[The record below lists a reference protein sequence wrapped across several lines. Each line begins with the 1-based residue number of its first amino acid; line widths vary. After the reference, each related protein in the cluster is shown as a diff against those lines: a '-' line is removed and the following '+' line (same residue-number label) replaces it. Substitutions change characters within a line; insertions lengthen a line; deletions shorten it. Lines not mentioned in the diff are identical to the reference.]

1 MPFNVYR
8 RYQKRAQSPIN
19 FGNGPWL
26 KIASGLDGPPFTDEN
41 PVEGLAYEYV
51 VSETYPNGIEGPRG
65 HWTAA
70 MHGTPIL
77 WPAQIPSLELALE
90 TGRGLINNPLNKIP
104 ATEDGDPIGVWPD
117 QHTPDVDFY
126 AGGQDFVQS
135 TDARKPVLQNR
146 PNFREHVYFD
156 GSSKYLEESDK
167 NLMLTDAFT
176 IIALVRFEA
185 LESLNPIFSRWK
197 DDTDERSVDL
207 RAVGDGSV
215 ELHLSSDGVAET
227 AISSEEAVMQSGKT
241 NHIGATYDGAAN
253 AATLWVNGEKVASTA
268 SAPASLYDPSIKF
281 MMGRSMHGG
290 SWSYLNGGVAMARAF
305 TEALADEQMPR
316 TKRQSDVYA
325 EYILATG
332 EDIPETE
339 KPKFLLDL
347 DGRKGMY
354 ADQAGTKPSAEAEE
368 VERWN
373 DQSGAGNDFI
383 AESYTE
389 SPFRQSDGPDFD
401 GTDDWMREENKYI
414 DLTTGFT
421 IGTRIAPEDE
431 TDVNPIVGQW
441 NGTTPELSFSMAFNG
456 TNVEVRL
463 SSDGSTEDVK
473 LVAPG
478 VVSTGAYNSILVVYD
493 PEAGT
498 LTIYVDGNQ
507 EAQDSSA
514 PASLHR
520 SGEAVEIGRVDFG
533 GTKHYFNG
541 DWKRLLLYSRAVSDD
556 DERQEVESY
565 LSA

>member
-8 RYQKRAQSPIN
+8 RYQHRARSPTG
-19 FGNGPWL
+19 FGSGPWV
-26 KIASGLDGPPFTDEN
+26 KIASGVDAPPFTDEDA
-41 PVEGLAYEYV
+41 VEGLAYEYV
-51 VSETYPNGIEGPRG
+51 VSEVYPNGIEGPRG

-90 TGRGLINNPLNKIP
+90 TGRELLNNPLNKIP
-104 ATEDGDPIGVWPD
+104 ATENGDPIGVWGD
-117 QHTPDVDFY
+117 KIIGDATFY
-126 AGGQDFVQS
+126 GGGQDFVQD
-135 TDARKPVLQNR
+135 TDALKPVLQNR
-146 PNFREHVYFD
+146 PNFREHVHFD
-156 GSSKYLEESDK
+156 GSSKFLEESDK
-167 NLMLTDAFT
+167 TLVLTGAFT

-185 LESLNPIFSRWK
+185 LESANPILSRWK
-197 DDTDERSVDL
+197 DDTGDRSVDL
-207 RAVGDGSV
+207 RAAGDGSL
-215 ELHLSSDGVAET
+215 ELYLSSDGAAET
-227 AISSEEAVMQSGKT
+227 VISSKEAVMQAGKT
-241 NHIGATYDGAAN
+241 NYVGATYDGATN
-253 AATLWVNGEKVASTA
+253 TATLWVNGEKVASTA
-268 SAPASLYDPSIKF
+268 SAPASLYDPSDVKF
-281 MMGRSMHGG
+281 AIGRSMHNS
-290 SWSYLNGGVAMARAF
+290 SWSHLNGGVAMARAF
-305 TEALADEQMPR
+305 TEALTDDQMPR
-316 TKRQSDVYA
+316 TKRQTDVYA
-325 EYILATG
+325 EYILG
-332 EDIPETE
+332 SGQEMPETE

-354 ADQAGTKPSAEAEE
+354 ADQAGTETSAEAEE

-401 GTDDWMREENKYI
+401 GTDDWMREEEKYI

-441 NGTTPELSFSMAFNG
+441 NETTPELSFSMVYRG
-456 TNVEVRL
+456 TSVEVRL
-463 SSDGSTEDVK
+463 SSDGTTEDVK
-473 LVAPG
+473 LIASG
-478 VVSTGAYNSILVVYD
+478 VIEKNTYKSILVVYD
-493 PEAGT
+493 PEAGA
-498 LTIYVDGNQ
+498 LTIYVDGIQ

-556 DERQEVESY
+556 ERQEVESY